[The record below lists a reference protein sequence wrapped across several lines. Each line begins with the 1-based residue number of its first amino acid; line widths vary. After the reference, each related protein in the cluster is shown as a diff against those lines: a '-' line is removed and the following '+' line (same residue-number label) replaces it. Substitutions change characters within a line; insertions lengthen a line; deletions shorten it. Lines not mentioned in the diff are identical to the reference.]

1 MGNQVPMDELIEVAR
16 ILDVCLTEKTLNRL
30 APGIVVFS
38 DLKGEGVRK
47 KLFVDLLEHAGN
59 ELMRELNR
67 ELSPGEVIL
76 TFNRVK
82 QLLTVR
88 GLY

>member
-1 MGNQVPMDELIEVAR
+1 MDKLMEAAR
-16 ILDVCLTEKTLNRL
+16 ILDSCLTKETLNRL
-30 APGIVVFS
+30 APGVMVFS

-59 ELMRELNR
+59 ELTRKLNR
-67 ELSPGEVIL
+67 ELSSDEVIL

-82 QLLTVR
+82 QLLTAR
-88 GLY
+88 ELY

>member
-1 MGNQVPMDELIEVAR
+1 MDKLIEVAQ
-16 ILDVCLTEKTLNRL
+16 ILVSCLTEETLSRL
-30 APGIVVFS
+30 APGVMAVS
-38 DLKGEGVRK
+38 DLQGEGVRK

-59 ELMRELNR
+59 ELMRQLNR
-67 ELSPGEVIL
+67 ELSSYEVIL
-76 TFNRVK
+76 TFSRVK

>member
-1 MGNQVPMDELIEVAR
+1 MRMDQLLEVAQ
-16 ILDVCLTEKTLNRL
+16 ILDSCLTEETLGRL
-30 APGIVVFS
+30 APGVMVFS
-38 DLKGEGVRK
+38 DLSGEGVRK

-59 ELMRELNR
+59 ELTRQLKR
-67 ELSPGEVIL
+67 ELSPDEVIL

-88 GLY
+88 ELY

>member
-1 MGNQVPMDELIEVAR
+1 MGNQVPMDRLIEVAR
-16 ILDVCLTEKTLNRL
+16 ILDSCLTEETLSRL
-30 APGIVVFS
+30 VSGAVVFS
-38 DLKGEGVRK
+38 DEKGEGVRK

-59 ELMRELNR
+59 ELMRQFNR

-82 QLLTVR
+82 QLLIVR
-88 GLY
+88 GLG

>member
-1 MGNQVPMDELIEVAR
+1 MGNQIPMDELIEVKR
-16 ILDVCLTEKTLNRL
+16 ILNSCLTEETLSQL
-30 APGIVVFS
+30 VLGMVFFS

-59 ELMRELNR
+59 ELMRQLNR

-82 QLLTVR
+82 QLLIVR